1 MEININGSNTRKA
14 GRMTEAMPT
23 DSTQISKLGCVVDI
37 CFFDLMVEHHEHNI
51 QTVK

>member
-14 GRMTEAMPT
+14 GRMTEAIPINAA
-23 DSTQISKLGCVVDI
+23 QIIQLGWVVDI
-37 CFFDLMVEHHEHNI
+37 QFFDLMVDHHAHNI